1 MTLDDVAEKLY
12 GLDPGEF
19 VEARTAQVTA
29 ARENKDRALATEIG
43 KLRKPTVVGW
53 LVNLLARELPDEVG
67 ALLTLGDAL
76 RDAQRHLSGPDLRR
90 LNTQRQHVVRALAR
104 KAGELAA
111 ERGRTVGEDALR
123 DVGQT
128 LHAALADAETAEQ
141 VRRGRVVTAASY
153 SGFGP
158 AGLTVVQGKA
168 ATKTPKSEPATTP
181 SAEKSGRK
189 SKKKSVER
197 DHDAERAAAEAE
209 LADAT
214 SKADEVRGALDD
226 ANAELEQARST
237 LTEIDH
243 RIEELRAE
251 LEHTEQERQFTRNA
265 EKASAEAVHR
275 GERDLD
281 AAERRVEDARRAV
294 DDLG

>member
-1 MTLDDVAEKLY
+1 MTLDDVADELY

-53 LVNLLARELPDEVG
+53 LVNLLARELPDEIG

-90 LNTQRQHVVRALAR
+90 LNTQRQQVVRALAR
-104 KAGELAA
+104 RAGELAA

-158 AGLTVVQGKA
+158 AGLAVVQGKSV
-168 ATKTPKSEPATTP
+168 KSEPAATP
-181 SAEKSGRK
+181 PAEKPGKK
-189 SKKKSVER
+189 SKKKSAER
-197 DHDAERAAAEAE
+197 DRDAERAAAEAE
-209 LADAT
+209 LADVT
-214 SKADEVRGALDD
+214 SQADEVRGELND
-226 ANAELEQARST
+226 ARTELEQARST

-251 LEHTEQERQFTRNA
+251 LEHAEQERQFTRNS
-265 EKASAEAVHR
+265 EKAAAEAVHR

-281 AAERRVEDARRAV
+281 TAERRVDEARRAV

>member
-1 MTLDDVAEKLY
+1 MTLDDVADELY

-90 LNTQRQHVVRALAR
+90 LTTQRQQVVRALAR

-111 ERGRTVGEDALR
+111 DRGRTVGEDALR

-128 LHAALADAETAEQ
+128 LHAALADADTAEQ

-158 AGLTVVQGKA
+158 AGLTVVRGKSA
-168 ATKTPKSEPATTP
+168 KKLSKSEP
-181 SAEKSGRK
+181 EKPK
-189 SKKKSVER
+189 KAKKSQER
-197 DHDAERAAAEAE
+197 DLDAERAAAEAE
-209 LADAT
+209 LADAM
-214 SKADEVRGALDD
+214 SGADEIRGALDD
-226 ANAELEQARST
+226 ANTELGQARST

-251 LEHTEQERQFTRNA
+251 LEHAEQERQFTRNA

-275 GERDLD
+275 GERELE
-281 AAERRVEDARRAV
+281 AAERRVEASRRAL

>member
-1 MTLDDVAEKLY
+1 MTLDDVADELY

-29 ARENKDRALATEIG
+29 ARDNKDRALATEIG

-67 ALLTLGDAL
+67 ALLALGDAL

-90 LNTQRQHVVRALAR
+90 LTTQRQQVVRALAR
-104 KAGELAA
+104 KAGALAA
-111 ERGRTVGEDALR
+111 DRGRTVGEDALR

-141 VRRGRVVTAASY
+141 VRRGRVVTAATY

-158 AGLTVVQGKA
+158 AGLTVVQGKTA
-168 ATKTPKSEPATTP
+168 KKQPKSEPASTP
-181 SAEKSGRK
+181 PAEKP
-189 SKKKSVER
+189 KKSQEP
-197 DHDAERAAAEAE
+197 DLDAERAAAEAE

-214 SKADEVRGALDD
+214 SGADEIRGALDD
-226 ANAELEQARST
+226 ANTELGQARST
-237 LTEIDH
+237 LTEVDH

-251 LEHTEQERQFTRNA
+251 LEHAEQERQFTRNA
-265 EKASAEAVHR
+265 EKASAEAVRR
-275 GERDLD
+275 GERELE
-281 AAERRVEDARRAV
+281 AAERRVEKARRAL

>member
-1 MTLDDVAEKLY
+1 MTLDDVADELY

-29 ARENKDRALATEIG
+29 ARDNKDRALATEIG

-67 ALLTLGDAL
+67 ALLALGDAL

-90 LNTQRQHVVRALAR
+90 LTTQRQQVVRALAR

-111 ERGRTVGEDALR
+111 DRGRTVGEDALR

-128 LHAALADAETAEQ
+128 LHAALADADTAEQ

-158 AGLTVVQGKA
+158 AGLTVVQGKS
-168 ATKTPKSEPATTP
+168 ATKPPKSEPDKPKKAK
-181 SAEKSGRK
+181 KSG
-189 SKKKSVER
+189 ER
-197 DHDAERAAAEAE
+197 DLDAERGVAEAE

-214 SKADEVRGALDD
+214 SGADEIRGALDD
-226 ANAELEQARST
+226 ANTELGQARST

-251 LEHTEQERQFTRNA
+251 LEHAEQERQFTRNA
-265 EKASAEAVHR
+265 EKAAAEAVHR
-275 GERDLD
+275 GERELE
-281 AAERRVEDARRAV
+281 AAERRVEKARHAL

>member
-1 MTLDDVAEKLY
+1 VTLDDVADELY

-29 ARENKDRALATEIG
+29 AREDKDRALATAIG

-67 ALLTLGDAL
+67 ALLALGDAL

-90 LNTQRQHVVRALAR
+90 LNTQRQQVVRALAR

-128 LHAALADAETAEQ
+128 LHAALADAATAEQ

-158 AGLTVVQGKA
+158 AGLVVVQGKTA
-168 ATKTPKSEPATTP
+168 KTPKSEPAITP
-181 SAEKSGRK
+181 PAEK

-197 DHDAERAAAEAE
+197 DRDAERAAAEAE

-214 SKADEVRGALDD
+214 SQADEVRGELND
-226 ANAELEQARST
+226 ARTELEQARST

-251 LEHTEQERQFTRNA
+251 LEHAEQERQFTRNA

-281 AAERRVEDARRAV
+281 AAERRVDEARRAV

>member
-1 MTLDDVAEKLY
+1 MTLDDVADELY

-29 ARENKDRALATEIG
+29 AREDKDRALATAIG

-67 ALLTLGDAL
+67 ALLALGDAL

-90 LNTQRQHVVRALAR
+90 LNTQRQQVVRALAR

-128 LHAALADAETAEQ
+128 LHAALADAATAEQ

-158 AGLTVVQGKA
+158 AGLAVVQGKTA
-168 ATKTPKSEPATTP
+168 KTPKSEPATTP
-181 SAEKSGRK
+181 PEEK

-197 DHDAERAAAEAE
+197 DRDAERAAAEAE
-209 LADAT
+209 LADVT
-214 SKADEVRGALDD
+214 SQADEVRGELND
-226 ANAELEQARST
+226 ARTELEQARST

-243 RIEELRAE
+243 RIEELRVE
-251 LEHTEQERQFTRNA
+251 LEHAEQERQFTRNA

-281 AAERRVEDARRAV
+281 AAERRVEEARRAV
-294 DDLG
+294 DDLD

>member
-1 MTLDDVAEKLY
+1 MTLDDVADELY

-90 LNTQRQHVVRALAR
+90 LTTQRQQVVRALAR

-111 ERGRTVGEDALR
+111 DRGRTVGEDALR

-128 LHAALADAETAEQ
+128 LHAALADADTAEQ

-158 AGLTVVQGKA
+158 AGLTVVQGKSA
-168 ATKTPKSEPATTP
+168 KKPSKSEP
-181 SAEKSGRK
+181 EKPK
-189 SKKKSVER
+189 KAKKSQER
-197 DHDAERAAAEAE
+197 DLDAERAAAEAE

-214 SKADEVRGALDD
+214 SGADEIRGALDD
-226 ANAELEQARST
+226 ANTELGQARST

-251 LEHTEQERQFTRNA
+251 LEHAEQERQFTRNA

-275 GERDLD
+275 GERELE
-281 AAERRVEDARRAV
+281 AAERRVEASRRAL

>member
-1 MTLDDVAEKLY
+1 MTLDDVADELY

-19 VEARTAQVTA
+19 VEARTTQVTA
-29 ARENKDRALATEIG
+29 ARDNKDRALATEIG

-67 ALLTLGDAL
+67 ALLALGDAL

-90 LNTQRQHVVRALAR
+90 LTTQRQQVVRALAR

-111 ERGRTVGEDALR
+111 DRGRTVGEDALR

-128 LHAALADAETAEQ
+128 LHAALADADTAEQ
-141 VRRGRVVTAASY
+141 VRRGRVVTAATY

-158 AGLTVVQGKA
+158 AGLTVVQGKTA
-168 ATKTPKSEPATTP
+168 KKPPKSEPASTP
-181 SAEKSGRK
+181 PAEKPKKG
-189 SKKKSVER
+189 KKSQER
-197 DHDAERAAAEAE
+197 DLDAARAAAEAE

-214 SKADEVRGALDD
+214 AGADETRGALDD
-226 ANAELEQARST
+226 ANTELGRARST

-251 LEHTEQERQFTRNA
+251 LEHAEQERQFTRNA

-275 GERDLD
+275 GERELE
-281 AAERRVEDARRAV
+281 AAERRVEKARHAL
-294 DDLG
+294 DNLG

>member
-1 MTLDDVAEKLY
+1 MTLDDVADELY

-90 LNTQRQHVVRALAR
+90 LTTQRQQVVRALAR

-111 ERGRTVGEDALR
+111 DRGRTVGEDALR

-128 LHAALADAETAEQ
+128 LHAALADADTAER

-168 ATKTPKSEPATTP
+168 AKEPSKSEP
-181 SAEKSGRK
+181 EKPK
-189 SKKKSVER
+189 KAKKSQER
-197 DHDAERAAAEAE
+197 DLYAERAAAEAE

-214 SKADEVRGALDD
+214 SGADEIRGALDD
-226 ANAELEQARST
+226 ANTELGEARST

-251 LEHTEQERQFTRNA
+251 LEHAEQERQFTRNA

-275 GERDLD
+275 GERELE
-281 AAERRVEDARRAV
+281 AAERRVEASRRAL

>member
-1 MTLDDVAEKLY
+1 MTLDDVADELY

-90 LNTQRQHVVRALAR
+90 LTTQRQQVVRALAR

-111 ERGRTVGEDALR
+111 DRGRTVGEDALR

-128 LHAALADAETAEQ
+128 LHAALADADTAEQ

-158 AGLTVVQGKA
+158 AGLTAVQGKSA
-168 ATKTPKSEPATTP
+168 KKPSKSEP
-181 SAEKSGRK
+181 EKPK
-189 SKKKSVER
+189 KAKKSQER
-197 DHDAERAAAEAE
+197 DLDAERAAAEAE

-214 SKADEVRGALDD
+214 SGADEIRGALDD
-226 ANAELEQARST
+226 ANTELGQARST

-251 LEHTEQERQFTRNA
+251 LEHAEQERQFTRNA
-265 EKASAEAVHR
+265 ERASAEAVHR
-275 GERDLD
+275 GERELEV
-281 AAERRVEDARRAV
+281 AERRVEAARRAL

>member
-1 MTLDDVAEKLY
+1 MTLDDVADELY

-29 ARENKDRALATEIG
+29 ARDNKDRALATEIG

-67 ALLTLGDAL
+67 ALLALGDAL

-90 LNTQRQHVVRALAR
+90 LTTQRQQVVRALAR

-111 ERGRTVGEDALR
+111 DRGRTVGEDALR

-128 LHAALADAETAEQ
+128 LHAALADADTAEQ

-158 AGLTVVQGKA
+158 AGLTVVQGKS
-168 ATKTPKSEPATTP
+168 ATKPPKSEP
-181 SAEKSGRK
+181 EKPMK
-189 SKKKSVER
+189 AKKSQER
-197 DHDAERAAAEAE
+197 DLDAERAEAEAE

-214 SKADEVRGALDD
+214 SGADEIRGALDD
-226 ANAELEQARST
+226 ANAELGQARST
-237 LTEIDH
+237 LTDIDH

-251 LEHTEQERQFTRNA
+251 LEHAEQERQFTRNA

-275 GERDLD
+275 GERELE
-281 AAERRVEDARRAV
+281 AAERRVEAARRAL
-294 DDLG
+294 DNLG

>member
-1 MTLDDVAEKLY
+1 VTLDDVADELY

-19 VEARTAQVTA
+19 VDARTARVAA

-53 LVNLLARELPDEVG
+53 LVNLLARELPDEVD
-67 ALLTLGDAL
+67 ALLALGEAL

-90 LNTQRQHVVRALAR
+90 LTTQRQQAVRALAR

-111 ERGRTVGEDALR
+111 ERDRTVGEDALR

-128 LHAALADAETAEQ
+128 LHAALADAETADQ
-141 VRRGRVVTAASY
+141 VRRGRVVTAATY

-158 AGLTVVQGKA
+158 AGLAVVRGKPA
-168 ATKTPKSEPATTP
+168 KKQPKSEPAPTP
-181 SAEKSGRK
+181 PADKP
-189 SKKKSVER
+189 KKSQKR
-197 DHDAERAAAEAE
+197 DLEAERAAAEAE

-214 SKADEVRGALDD
+214 SGADEARGALDD
-226 ANAELEQARST
+226 ANTELAQARST

-251 LEHTEQERQFTRNA
+251 LDHAEQERQFTRNA
-265 EKASAEAVHR
+265 EKAAAEAVHR
-275 GERDLD
+275 GERELE
-281 AAERRVEDARRAV
+281 AAERRVEAARHAL

>member
-1 MTLDDVAEKLY
+1 MTLDDVADELY

-29 ARENKDRALATEIG
+29 ARDNKDRALATEIG

-67 ALLTLGDAL
+67 ALLALGDAL

-90 LNTQRQHVVRALAR
+90 LTTQRQQVVRALAR

-111 ERGRTVGEDALR
+111 DRGRTVGEDALR

-128 LHAALADAETAEQ
+128 LHAALADADTAEQ

-158 AGLTVVQGKA
+158 AGLTVVQGKS
-168 ATKTPKSEPATTP
+168 ATKPPKSEP
-181 SAEKSGRK
+181 EKPMK
-189 SKKKSVER
+189 AKKSQER
-197 DHDAERAAAEAE
+197 DLDAERAEAEAE

-214 SKADEVRGALDD
+214 SGADEIRGALDD
-226 ANAELEQARST
+226 ANAELGQARST
-237 LTEIDH
+237 LTDIDH

-251 LEHTEQERQFTRNA
+251 LEHAEQERQFTRNA

-275 GERDLD
+275 GERELE
-281 AAERRVEDARRAV
+281 AAERRVEAARRAL

>member
-1 MTLDDVAEKLY
+1 MTLDDVADELY

-29 ARENKDRALATEIG
+29 ARESKDRALATEIG

-90 LNTQRQHVVRALAR
+90 LNTQRQQVVRALAR

-128 LHAALADAETAEQ
+128 LHAALADADTAEQ

-158 AGLTVVQGKA
+158 AGLTVVQGKT
-168 ATKTPKSEPATTP
+168 ATKPPKSEPASRP
-181 SAEKSGRK
+181 PADKP
-189 SKKKSVER
+189 KKSQER
-197 DHDAERAAAEAE
+197 DLDAERAAAEAE

-214 SKADEVRGALDD
+214 AGADEIRGALDD
-226 ANAELEQARST
+226 ANTELGQARST

-243 RIEELRAE
+243 RIENLRAE
-251 LEHTEQERQFTRNA
+251 LEHAEQERQFTRNA

-275 GERDLD
+275 GERELE
-281 AAERRVEDARRAV
+281 AAERRVEEARRTL

>member
-1 MTLDDVAEKLY
+1 MTLDDVADELY

-67 ALLTLGDAL
+67 ALLALGDAL

-90 LNTQRQHVVRALAR
+90 LTTQRQQVVRALAR

-111 ERGRTVGEDALR
+111 DRGRTVGEDALR

-128 LHAALADAETAEQ
+128 LHAALADADTAEQ

-158 AGLTVVQGKA
+158 AGLTVVQGKSA
-168 ATKTPKSEPATTP
+168 KKPPKSEP
-181 SAEKSGRK
+181 EKPK
-189 SKKKSVER
+189 KAKKSQER
-197 DHDAERAAAEAE
+197 DLDADRAEAEAE

-214 SKADEVRGALDD
+214 SGADEIRGALDD
-226 ANAELEQARST
+226 ANTELGQARST
-237 LTEIDH
+237 LTDIDH

-251 LEHTEQERQFTRNA
+251 LEHAEQERQFTRNA

-275 GERDLD
+275 AERELE
-281 AAERRVEDARRAV
+281 AAERRVEAARRAL

>member
-1 MTLDDVAEKLY
+1 VTLDDVADELY

-53 LVNLLARELPDEVG
+53 LVNLLARELPDEIG

-90 LNTQRQHVVRALAR
+90 LNTQRQQVVRALAR
-104 KAGELAA
+104 RAGELAA

-158 AGLTVVQGKA
+158 AGLAVVQGKSV
-168 ATKTPKSEPATTP
+168 KSEPAATP
-181 SAEKSGRK
+181 PAEKPGKK
-189 SKKKSVER
+189 SKKKSAER
-197 DHDAERAAAEAE
+197 DRDAERTAAEAE
-209 LADAT
+209 LADVT
-214 SKADEVRGALDD
+214 SQADEVRGELND
-226 ANAELEQARST
+226 ARTELEQARST

-251 LEHTEQERQFTRNA
+251 LEHAEQERQFTRNS
-265 EKASAEAVHR
+265 EKAAAEAVHR

-281 AAERRVEDARRAV
+281 AAERRVDEARRAV

>member
-1 MTLDDVAEKLY
+1 MTLDDVADELY

-53 LVNLLARELPDEVG
+53 LVNLLARELPDEIG

-90 LNTQRQHVVRALAR
+90 LNTQRQQVVRALAR

-158 AGLTVVQGKA
+158 AGLAVVQGKSV
-168 ATKTPKSEPATTP
+168 KSEPAATP
-181 SAEKSGRK
+181 PAEKPGKK
-189 SKKKSVER
+189 SKKKSAER
-197 DHDAERAAAEAE
+197 DRDAERAAAEAE
-209 LADAT
+209 LADVM
-214 SKADEVRGALDD
+214 SQADEVRGELND
-226 ANAELEQARST
+226 ARTELEQARST
-237 LTEIDH
+237 LRAIDH

-251 LEHTEQERQFTRNA
+251 LEHAEQERQFTRNS
-265 EKASAEAVHR
+265 EKAAAEAVHR

-281 AAERRVEDARRAV
+281 AAERRVDEARRAV

>member
-1 MTLDDVAEKLY
+1 MTLDDVADELY

-29 ARENKDRALATEIG
+29 ARDNKDRALATEIG

-67 ALLTLGDAL
+67 ALLALGDAL

-90 LNTQRQHVVRALAR
+90 LTTQRQQVVRALAR

-111 ERGRTVGEDALR
+111 DRGRTVGEDALR

-168 ATKTPKSEPATTP
+168 AKKPPKSEP
-181 SAEKSGRK
+181 EKPK
-189 SKKKSVER
+189 KPKKSQER
-197 DHDAERAAAEAE
+197 DLDAERAEAEAE

-214 SKADEVRGALDD
+214 SGADEIRGALDD
-226 ANAELEQARST
+226 ANAELGQARST

-251 LEHTEQERQFTRNA
+251 LEHAEQERQFTRNA

-275 GERDLD
+275 AERELE
-281 AAERRVEDARRAV
+281 AAERRVEAARRAL

>member
-1 MTLDDVAEKLY
+1 MTLDDVADELY

-19 VEARTAQVTA
+19 VEARTARVTA
-29 ARENKDRALATEIG
+29 ARDDKDRALATEIG

-67 ALLTLGDAL
+67 ALLALGDAL

-90 LNTQRQHVVRALAR
+90 LNTQRQQVVRALAR

-111 ERGRTVGEDALR
+111 DRGRTVGEDALR

-128 LHAALADAETAEQ
+128 LHAALADADTAEQ

-158 AGLTVVQGKA
+158 AGLTVVQGKS
-168 ATKTPKSEPATTP
+168 ATKPPKSEPASTALTGKP
-181 SAEKSGRK
+181 KK
-189 SKKKSVER
+189 SKGR
-197 DHDAERAAAEAE
+197 DLDAERAAAEAE

-214 SKADEVRGALDD
+214 SGADEIRGALDD
-226 ANAELEQARST
+226 ANTELGRARST

-251 LEHTEQERQFTRNA
+251 LEHAEQERQFTRNA

-275 GERDLD
+275 AERELE
-281 AAERRVEDARRAV
+281 AAERRVEKARRTL

>member
-1 MTLDDVAEKLY
+1 MTLDDVADELY

-19 VEARTAQVTA
+19 VEARTAQVSA

-67 ALLTLGDAL
+67 ALLALGDAL

-90 LNTQRQHVVRALAR
+90 LTTQRQQVVRALAR

-141 VRRGRVVTAASY
+141 VRHGRVVTAATY

-158 AGLTVVQGKA
+158 AGLAVVRGKT
-168 ATKTPKSEPATTP
+168 TKKGAKPEPAPTP
-181 SAEKSGRK
+181 SAEKS
-189 SKKKSVER
+189 KKKSAER
-197 DHDAERAAAEAE
+197 DRDAERTAAEAE

-214 SKADEVRGALDD
+214 GNADEARAALHD

-251 LEHTEQERQFTRNA
+251 LDHAEQERQFTRNA
-265 EKASAEAVHR
+265 EKASAEVVHR
-275 GERDLD
+275 GERDVE
-281 AAERRVEDARRAV
+281 AAERRVEEARRAL
-294 DDLG
+294 DDFG